1 MCTLHCVIIS
11 EASSSK
17 YLHYVCHDECDFTF
31 YFVFFSFFSFFF
43 IFNTVDFNFSI
54 MDKFELSNLI
64 PYHVFCSG
72 GIVDIQERGL
82 RESDWDDPID
92 SREEG
97 TQKYATSSAAATA
110 RIAAIRALSA
120 TATATSTSTST
131 STSASP
137 SSSKDPINRKGAGG
151 GVTTASS
158 LLAKAASD
166 FGSKSGTTKSN
177 NSNTKNKVV
186 EVPPVNAS
194 LEAKKIDDELRKMIL
209 NAPRRITKIES
220 SIAKHELEI
229 KKIDDEMLTV

>member
-1 MCTLHCVIIS
+1 M
-11 EASSSK
+11 
-17 YLHYVCHDECDFTF
+17 
-31 YFVFFSFFSFFF
+31 
-43 IFNTVDFNFSI
+43 
-54 MDKFELSNLI
+54 
-64 PYHVFCSG
+64 
-72 GIVDIQERGL
+72 

-97 TQKYATSSAAATA
+97 TQKYATTSAAATA

-120 TATATSTSTST
+120 TATST

-186 EVPPVNAS
+186 EAPVVNAS

-229 KKIDDEMLTV
+229 KKIDDEMLTVWILDVQSFMSQVPSKSFILSLQLYCVV